1 MNTNPKI
8 TAFKNAYS
16 NEPYYLNL
24 SAALHRI
31 KTGSSR
37 EKVEEIRTTKDIEK
51 SVNLKKNLPS
61 MAFSG
66 EFSSRKDEALVQH
79 SGFIIL
85 DFDKLENPQYTKEQT
100 FKNEFVKA
108 AWISPSGNGV
118 KVLVRIADPKKHTEH
133 FNALRDF
140 FPTLDKS
147 GSNPCRLCFESWDE
161 DIYIRENPT
170 AFKKYKIIE
179 ATVLEKTHDTNV
191 IFDKIQIWLN
201 NKGDSFRSGERN
213 IYIYKLAS
221 ACCRFGIYETECL
234 NLIYS
239 NITAGQSGFSK
250 NEIIQSVSSAYKNN
264 DFASAEIKMGV
275 LVEKSTSKEVKFS
288 EDIYDLNIK
297 PKDVIYGIDCKQDAM
312 SLFRNGY
319 EKVLSTGCPEID
331 KHFKFKK
338 GELTLLTGIG
348 NYGKSTF
355 MKFLMLIQILKGK
368 KIAVFSPED
377 APAHEFYNDFIEM
390 YFGKN
395 CITGDDRPTEFQ
407 YEKVYD
413 LITKNI
419 FFIYPKDIA
428 PTPDYIKEKFL
439 ELIIKEKIEFCV
451 IDPFNQMTNEYGKS
465 GGRSDKY
472 LETLLSDFG
481 RFAKTNDVYF
491 MIIAHPRMLVKK
503 LDGNYPCPDV
513 FDIADGAMWNN
524 KMDNILVYHLPFRQT
539 DETNTMCEFH
549 AKKIRKRKVVG
560 QIGMIQL
567 EYLPRTR
574 RYILNNRDYIQES
587 IKPEGEQTEIRH
599 EAVKP
604 NVNFYEPQDYN
615 KDDYPF

>member
-1 MNTNPKI
+1 MNTKHEI
-8 TAFKNAYS
+8 TAFRNAYS
-16 NEPYYLNL
+16 NDAYYL
-24 SAALHRI
+24 SIDTALKRI
-31 KTGSSR
+31 KNGASR
-37 EKVEEIRTTKDIEK
+37 EKIEEIRSTKDLEK
-51 SVNLKKNLPS
+51 ASNLKKNLPAI
-61 MAFSG
+61 AFSG
-66 EFSSRKDEALVQH
+66 TFENRKDESIIQH
-79 SGFIIL
+79 SGYIVL
-85 DFDKLENPQYTKEQT
+85 DFDKLENPQYSKEQS
-100 FKNEFVKA
+100 FKHEFVKA
-108 AWISPSGNGV
+108 AWISPSNNGV
-118 KVLVRIADPKKHTEH
+118 KVLVKIADTTKHVEH
-133 FNALRDF
+133 FNALRDV
-140 FPTLDKS
+140 FPVLDKS

-161 DIYIRENPT
+161 NILIRENPKP
-170 AFKKYKIIE
+170 FKKYKVIE
-179 ATVLEKTHDTNV
+179 SVVKENNHDVNE
-191 IFDKIQIWLN
+191 IFDKIQIWLS
-201 NKGDSFRSGERN
+201 NKGNSFRSGERN
-213 IYIYKLAS
+213 LYIYKLAS

-234 NLIYS
+234 NLVYS
-239 NITAGQSGFSK
+239 NITAGQSDFSK
-250 NEIIQSVSSAYKNN
+250 NEIAQAVSSAYKSS
-264 DFASAEIKMGV
+264 DFASAEMKMGV
-275 LVEKSTSKEVKFS
+275 LVEKSTSKEVKMS
-288 EDIYDLNIK
+288 DDVYDLNIK

-312 SLFRNGY
+312 NLFRNGY
-319 EKVLSTGCPEID
+319 EKVLSTGSCEID

-355 MKFLMLIQILKGK
+355 MKFLMLIQILNGK

-395 CITGDDRPTEFQ
+395 CITGDDRPTAFQ

-451 IDPFNQMTNEYGKS
+451 IDPFNQMTNDYGKA

-491 MIIAHPRMLVKK
+491 IIIAHPKMLMKK
-503 LDGNYPCPDV
+503 PDGNYPCPDV

-524 KMDNILVYHLPFRQT
+524 KIDNILVYHLPFRQT
-539 DETNTMCEFH
+539 DEQNTMCEFH

-560 QIGMIQL
+560 QIGTLQF

-574 RYILNNRDYIQES
+574 RFIINGRDYIQES
-587 IKPEGEQTEIRH
+587 IKPEGEQMQINH
-599 EAVKP
+599 EPLRP
-604 NVNFYEPQDYN
+604 NINFYEPQEYN
-615 KDDYPF
+615 NTDYPF